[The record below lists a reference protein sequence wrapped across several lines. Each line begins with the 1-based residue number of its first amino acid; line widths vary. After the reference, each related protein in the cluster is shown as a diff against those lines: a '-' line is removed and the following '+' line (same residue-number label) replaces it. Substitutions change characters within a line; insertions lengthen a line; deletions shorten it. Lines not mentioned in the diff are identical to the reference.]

1 MIRAHILVQGRVQGV
16 GFRQFTYRAA
26 VELELTGWVRN
37 LPDGQVEIVAEGEEL
52 PLTSFMSLIRQGPP
66 LSRVDAISATN
77 TELTER
83 ESIAF
88 EFRR

>member
-16 GFRQFTYRAA
+16 GFRQFTCRVA
-26 VELELTGWVRN
+26 VELGLTGWVRN
-37 LPDGQVEIVAEGEEL
+37 LPDGRVEIVAEGEDL